1 MGVFNFDK
9 KTTIIT
15 IVILL
20 IAGVAC
26 WLMFSGGIPDTGS
39 GIDAARTNLQ
49 SVGDQQQSAIDRLGD
64 IETGLTD
71 SANKAGTISTGL
83 GDTAKSID
91 TVTGR
96 IDQSEVR
103 LKSSAE
109 LISEGQRI
117 LATVRERG
125 QTGN

>member
-1 MGVFNFDK
+1 MEVFNLDK
-9 KTTIIT
+9 KTTIIA
-15 IVILL
+15 VAILL

-26 WLMFSGGIPDTGS
+26 WFMFSGGIPDTGS
-39 GIDAARTNLQ
+39 GIDAARTDLQ
-49 SVGDQQQSAIDRLGD
+49 SAGDQQQSAIDRLGD

-109 LISEGQRI
+109 LISEGKSI
-117 LATVRERG
+117 LAAVRKRG
-125 QTGN
+125 QVEN